1 MSGKYEN
8 RKEQKSNRRGVIL
21 AAAIAVLL
29 LVVLAVFFLKQ
40 DAGKSPDQAQTAPE
54 TKEIMPKAPEKP
66 RIYLRNGLEIVDIGP
81 YTGIYM
87 EDGTDEILSGILMMK
102 IVNTSDDVVEY
113 AKITMD
119 ANGETAEFA
128 VSTLLPGATIV
139 LLEKN
144 RMAYD
149 KSVDYASGEM
159 TCENLALFKEPLSM
173 LEDKL
178 EVQILNGA
186 INVTNISDEDI
197 TGRIAICYKNVAA
210 GVYYGGITYRIVLE
224 GGLKAGEI
232 RQMTA
237 SHFSETGS
245 EIMFISII

>member
-1 MSGKYEN
+1 
-8 RKEQKSNRRGVIL
+8 
-21 AAAIAVLL
+21 
-29 LVVLAVFFLKQ
+29 
-40 DAGKSPDQAQTAPE
+40 
-54 TKEIMPKAPEKP
+54 
-66 RIYLRNGLEIVDIGP
+66 
-81 YTGIYM
+81 
-87 EDGTDEILSGILMMK
+87 
-102 IVNTSDDVVEY
+102 
-113 AKITMD
+113 
-119 ANGETAEFA
+119 
-128 VSTLLPGATIV
+128 
-139 LLEKN
+139 
-144 RMAYD
+144 
-149 KSVDYASGEM
+149 
-159 TCENLALFKEPLSM
+159 M

-197 TGRIAICYKNVAA
+197 TGRLAICYKNVAA